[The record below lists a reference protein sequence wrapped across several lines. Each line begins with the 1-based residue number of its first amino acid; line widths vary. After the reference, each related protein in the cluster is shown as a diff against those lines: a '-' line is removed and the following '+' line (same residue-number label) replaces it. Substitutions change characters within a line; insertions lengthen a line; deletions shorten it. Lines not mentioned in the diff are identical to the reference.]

1 LPQPCSKERE
11 INDVINPCG
20 ENTHPS
26 FKKELS
32 HVEWPFKEKAHT
44 VKPLEPADVSIE
56 YQVKVAKC
64 PPFIQPGIKNNII
77 GKH

>member
-1 LPQPCSKERE
+1 
-11 INDVINPCG
+11 
-20 ENTHPS
+20 
-26 FKKELS
+26 LS

-56 YQVKVAKC
+56 YQVKVSKC